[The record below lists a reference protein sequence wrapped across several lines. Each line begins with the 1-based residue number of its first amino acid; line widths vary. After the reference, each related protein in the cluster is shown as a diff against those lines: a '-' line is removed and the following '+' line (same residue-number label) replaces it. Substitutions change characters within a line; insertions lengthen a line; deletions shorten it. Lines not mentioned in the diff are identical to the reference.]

1 MRSGLRCRSRVAIE
15 DAVTRQPAL
24 LREAP
29 LGRPLAGTQA
39 NTTKGVEVIVVAV
52 VGLGYVGL
60 PLAVEFGKK
69 YPTVGFDLS
78 EKKIAAYRNF
88 LDPTGE
94 VSQAELKAASQLRV
108 TTDAAD
114 LANADFII
122 VAVPT
127 PVDQAH
133 QPDFGPLL
141 SASEAVGKNLKRG
154 ATIVFESTVYPGATE
169 EICVPVVER
178 HSGLKWRRDFFV
190 GYSPERINPGD
201 KEHSLTRIIKVVSG
215 DSPETLER
223 VAEVYGSIIGAGV
236 HRASSIKVAEA
247 AKVIE
252 NTQRDLNIALINE
265 LALIFH
271 KIGIDTNEVLAAAGS
286 KWNFLQFRPG
296 LVGGHC
302 IGVDPYYLTHKAD
315 MLGYHPQVILAGR
328 RINDGM
334 GKYVADQTIK
344 LMIQAGSSVN
354 GAAVNILGLTFKEN
368 CSDLR
373 NSRVIDVIRELNTF
387 GARVHIHD
395 PVADPA
401 EAMHEYGL
409 MLTSWDE
416 LPRAD
421 AIVSAVA
428 HSQLRERSVDEL
440 AAKLVP
446 NGVYV
451 DVKGQV
457 DAAALRS
464 RGVKVWRL

>member
-1 MRSGLRCRSRVAIE
+1 
-15 DAVTRQPAL
+15 VT
-24 LREAP
+24 
-29 LGRPLAGTQA
+29 
-39 NTTKGVEVIVVAV
+39 VVAV

-69 YPTVGFDLS
+69 YATVGFDLS

-108 TTDAAD
+108 TTHAAD
-114 LANADFII
+114 LAVADFVI

-127 PVDQAH
+127 PIDQAH

-141 SASEAVGKNLKRG
+141 AASEAVGKNLKRG
-154 ATIVFESTVYPGATE
+154 ATVVFESTVYPGATE
-169 EICVPVVER
+169 EVCVPVIER
-178 HSGLKWRRDFFV
+178 HSGLQWRRDFFV

-201 KEHSLTRIIKVVSG
+201 TEHSLTRIVKLVSG

-223 VAEVYGSIIGAGV
+223 VAEVYGSIIAAGV

-271 KIGIDTNEVLAAAGS
+271 KIGIDTTEVLEAAGT

-334 GKYVADQTIK
+334 GKYVADQTVK
-344 LMIQAGSSVN
+344 LMIQAGSPVK
-354 GAAVNILGLTFKEN
+354 GAAVNVLGLTFKEN
-368 CSDLR
+368 CPDLR
-373 NSRVIDVIRELNTF
+373 NSRVIDVVRELTAF
-387 GARVHIHD
+387 GARVHVHD

-409 MLTSWDE
+409 TLTPWDE

-428 HSQLRERSVDEL
+428 HRALRERSVDEL

-451 DVKGQV
+451 DVKSQV

-464 RGVKVWRL
+464 RGVQVWRL